1 MPQVVLVATEAI
13 LKRRPA
19 DHPRLPDG
27 RARRCRPPLVPVPVP
42 EPAAALLRKTAARPG
57 RGRGGRRSGQERRG
71 VVPGGET
78 RVAGRITAHGNV

>member
-1 MPQVVLVATEAI
+1 
-13 LKRRPA
+13 
-19 DHPRLPDG
+19 
-27 RARRCRPPLVPVPVP
+27 VP